1 MDSRY
6 SCLKYGFQTKG
17 GAVATGEVPTHDAV
31 IGNGSGKTEFVPPLH
46 AGVLLVRYVCS
57 EADDMPIVKSFESMT
72 KQGRHADRQV
82 VRIDDEAVSDAT
94 CRYDQRCLCGRARWA
109 DAWVGRVGAAT
120 HAEQEPPDPSNARK
134 RQKQSLHSVNDWAT
148 ESIG

>member
-17 GAVATGEVPTHDAV
+17 GVVATGEVPTHDAV

-72 KQGRHADRQV
+72 KQPPTPLADMTSVVSAVELDGPTRGLDVSERQPTLS
-82 VRIDDEAVSDAT
+82 RNHLT
-94 CRYDQRCLCGRARWA
+94 PRTQG
-109 DAWVGRVGAAT
+109 
-120 HAEQEPPDPSNARK
+120 NARNN
-134 RQKQSLHSVNDWAT
+134 RCTQ
-148 ESIG
+148 